1 MWFRDIG
8 YILKQAGK
16 QEEHTQ
22 MQSISSLSYKLFSDG
37 KTVLQVEIALS
48 LVMNYP
54 HFIQN
59 IVIWADLIVF
69 AQCIEMLKEIF
80 GLLLIYINPKSSGM
94 NESNVIKLLTIGNND
109 LPAVED
115 IYESR
120 KRKEGELE
128 GKIRNSTMIFQD
140 LNNQI
145 LSMRSMVILFA

>member
-16 QEEHTQ
+16 EEEHTQ
-22 MQSISSLSYKLFSDG
+22 TQSISSLSYKLFSEG
-37 KTVLQVEIALS
+37 KTVLQVAIALS
-48 LVMNYP
+48 LVMKYP

-94 NESNVIKLLTIGNND
+94 NESNVIKLLTIAH
-109 LPAVED
+109 P
-115 IYESR
+115 R
-120 KRKEGELE
+120 
-128 GKIRNSTMIFQD
+128 
-140 LNNQI
+140 
-145 LSMRSMVILFA
+145 LFDFPRYT